1 MKYGK
6 IILKDELHFYYTIGE
21 ITYFGLQG
29 GNRIDIIPRPLCTK
43 DSFRVLITLIP
54 PKYYFHTD
62 DVNKYLVVFIDAVN
76 EFHTSISS
84 NKLNELIN

>member
-43 DSFRVLITLIP
+43 DSFRVLITLMP
-54 PKYYFHTD
+54 F
-62 DVNKYLVVFIDAVN
+62 
-76 EFHTSISS
+76 
-84 NKLNELIN
+84 